1 MKNIKEFFETKNRGW
16 FLVEEQEKK
25 LENNGIFVLTQNIE
39 NDFDNYSD
47 GGDWGIAVIIGVTT
61 DDNDDMYYISKK
73 FNYNTLLDVA
83 REEMMNKII
92 NKLKK

>member
-1 MKNIKEFFETKNRGW
+1 MKTIKEFFETENRGW
-16 FLVEEQEKK
+16 FLTEKIDTE
-25 LENNGIFVLTQNIE
+25 LENNGIFVLCENIE

-47 GGDWGIAVIIGVTT
+47 GGDWGIAVIIGVTM

-73 FNYNTLLDVA
+73 FNYNTPLEQA